1 MAIFLDS
8 QLSGSTSLTG
18 SFGHIEIQSEDNV
31 GEKSAIFHNRFYIR
45 ASDTN
50 PSVSSA
56 FGGTSGNTFLGFEAG
71 NQHVTNQP
79 QNGHSNT
86 MLGHYVGG
94 SLTSGDYNTGV
105 GADVKPDNTVLFL
118 TAYGLTSTL
127 LNRLLTNSVVA
138 I

>member
-8 QLSGSTSLTG
+8 HISGSSTASG

-31 GEKSAIFHNRFYIR
+31 GEKSAIFYNRFYIR

-50 PSVSSA
+50 PSISSA

-79 QNGHSNT
+79 QTGFSNT
-86 MLGHYVGG
+86 AIGHYAGAN
-94 SLTSGDYNTGV
+94 LTSGDHNTLVGHVAGGGSITGDGNSAVGSYAGYN
-105 GADVKPDNTVLFL
+105 
-118 TAYGLTSTL
+118 LTSGNYSTL
-127 LNRLLTNSVVA
+127 
-138 I
+138 